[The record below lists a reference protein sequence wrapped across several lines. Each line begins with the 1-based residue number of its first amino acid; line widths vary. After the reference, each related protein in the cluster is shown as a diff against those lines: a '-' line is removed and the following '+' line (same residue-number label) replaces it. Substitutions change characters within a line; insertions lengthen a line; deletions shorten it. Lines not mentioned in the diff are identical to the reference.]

1 MVSYLP
7 CHFVTLNRVA
17 DVRYAVEDPP
27 VPLAER
33 LEKLL
38 TEKILPNATEPFED
52 PFRNV
57 VTSLPF
63 RTFLVHK
70 RLILQKGFHAF
81 AVMDPDMSFHTMS
94 LKEWGAFVDAMG
106 LPGSA
111 FSRRQS
117 RNTFWR
123 AQGAFDNLS
132 EREEFIDKLGG
143 NEDNVSP
150 TVALQSSAGSCRSR

>member
-1 MVSYLP
+1 MLTRCWDS
-7 CHFVTLNRVA
+7 VA
-17 DVRYAVEDPP
+17 DVRYAIEDPP
-27 VPLAER
+27 VPLSER

-57 VTSLPF
+57 VMSLPY
-63 RTFLVHK
+63 RTLLVHK
-70 RLILQKGFHAF
+70 RLVLLKAFQAF

-94 LKEWGAFVDAMG
+94 LKEWTAFVDALG
-106 LPGSA
+106 LPGTA
-111 FSRRQS
+111 FSHRQS

-123 AQGAFDNLS
+123 AQGAFENLA

-143 NEDNVSP
+143 NDDNVS
-150 TVALQSSAGSCRSR
+150 LL